1 MTYFVNSE
9 EKVLIR
15 SSPDN
20 VCGEKELPGEEG
32 GRLECVG
39 AEYLYRD
46 NKEDEVFR

>member
-1 MTYFVNSE
+1 MTYFVDSE
-9 EKVLIR
+9 EEVLIR

-20 VCGEKELPGEEG
+20 VCGEEELPREERR
-32 GRLECVG
+32 RLECVG